1 MFTGKY
7 HKQLFSDGILQQCKR
22 VWIDHFNFCFQIKS
36 KLCMFV
42 SGSVVVIIITENFSV
57 TGFIYL
63 GTHGWPQK

>member
-1 MFTGKY
+1 
-7 HKQLFSDGILQQCKR
+7 
-22 VWIDHFNFCFQIKS
+22 
-36 KLCMFV
+36 MFV